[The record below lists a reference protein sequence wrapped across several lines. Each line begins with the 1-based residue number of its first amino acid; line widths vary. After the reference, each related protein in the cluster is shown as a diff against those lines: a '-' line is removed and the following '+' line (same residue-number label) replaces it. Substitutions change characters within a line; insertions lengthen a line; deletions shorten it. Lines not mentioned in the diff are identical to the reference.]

1 MEEFSAAT
9 INKTV
14 PAPLVEFPAAC
25 HVQVMPADIQVS
37 ARSGTRLP
45 VALLHILTSVPGRL
59 LLYIRSADANKLL
72 VPRSCT
78 ASFGLRSFGYSGP
91 TAWNDMPAHLRNL
104 DLSLSDFR
112 QLLKTALFQTIPV

>member
-45 VALLHILTSVPGRL
+45 VALLHVT
-59 LLYIRSADANKLL
+59 
-72 VPRSCT
+72 
-78 ASFGLRSFGYSGP
+78 GLRSWPSSVTFS
-91 TAWNDMPAHLRNL
+91 
-104 DLSLSDFR
+104 
-112 QLLKTALFQTIPV
+112 